1 MWLSGRDNRLTLA
14 SSMTR
19 HSSPGVPPVV
29 QRAILH
35 LSLATFASM
44 TIQRLCD
51 PMLPALA
58 QDFQASLGQ
67 VAAVISWFAVI
78 YGAAQVFYGPLGDR
92 FGKMRIIA
100 LATLGCSLGCL
111 GSALA
116 ASLDQL
122 IWARMLAA
130 ACAAAIIPMAM
141 AWVGDVVAYEVRQET
156 LARLGLGSTLG
167 MVGGQ
172 IMGGLFTDTI
182 GWRWAF
188 AGMALMFMA
197 VGTLLFRRH
206 QAHDRL
212 QTAEWTPTQQA
223 FHRKVARVLREKR
236 PRLVLLTVMLEGAF
250 AFGVVAMAASHLH
263 QQHAISLTLS
273 GGVVALFGLGGVA
286 YMLSARTFI
295 RRLGENG
302 MLRLGSLLFAVAF
315 AVMAFAPW
323 WPLTL
328 PASLLAGLGFFM
340 FHNTLQVLATQMF
353 PQERGTCMALFAA
366 SLFTGQSV
374 GVLLAASLIAW
385 TGSAWVL
392 AMGGLMLAVLGQSLP
407 VFLRRC

>member
-1 MWLSGRDNRLTLA
+1 
-14 SSMTR
+14 MTR
-19 HSSPGVPPVV
+19 TSFHGVSPAV

-35 LSLATFASM
+35 LSFATFSSM

-58 QDFQASLGQ
+58 KDFQASMGQ

-78 YGAAQVFYGPLGDR
+78 YGAAQIFYGPLGDR
-92 FGKMRIIA
+92 FGKMRVIS

-116 ASLDQL
+116 TSLNEL
-122 IWARMLAA
+122 VMARMLAA

-172 IMGGLFTDTI
+172 IIGGLFTDTI

-188 AGMALMFMA
+188 GGMALLFMA
-197 VGTLLFRRH
+197 VGTLLLSR
-206 QAHDRL
+206 QQKHDRMPNS
-212 QTAEWTPTQQA
+212 EGTPTQQA
-223 FHRKVARVLREKR
+223 FHRKVIRVLQEKR
-236 PRLVLLTVMLEGAF
+236 PRLVLTTAMLEGAF

-263 QQHAISLTLS
+263 HRHDLSLTLS
-273 GGVVALFGLGGVA
+273 GGIVALFGLGGVG
-286 YMLSARTFI
+286 YMLSARFFI
-295 RRLGENG
+295 RRLGESA
-302 MLRLGSLLFAVAF
+302 MLRLGSALFASAF
-315 AVMAFAPW
+315 AVMAFSPW
-323 WPLTL
+323 WLLTL

-353 PQERGTCMALFAA
+353 PPERGTCMALFAGL
-366 SLFTGQSV
+366 LFTGQSV
-374 GVLLAASLIAW
+374 GVLLAAMLLAW
-385 TGSAWVL
+385 IGSAWVL
-392 AMGGLMLAVLGQSLP
+392 ALGGLMLAVLGQSLP
-407 VFLRRC
+407 IFLRRC